1 MNKKDLLKNF
11 RDYSPEQIA
20 EAIRAGVISSY
31 ELQHETEGAYTPL
44 LKRQVKAILEKK
56 MEQPV
61 AEVNQQSTTNIAE
74 AYSSNPENSI
84 IEPKSEVSMSQI
96 PSFDTSSSE
105 FSNIEETNTS
115 ASTTTDEVNNN
126 AKPSMFSHPFSFY
139 GRIRRTEYGIS
150 MIIGFVI
157 NIVLNAILSSAEQN
171 SSGSATSIIVLYFI
185 LLLFYI
191 WFALAQ
197 GAKRCH
203 DRGNSGFYQLIPFY
217 SLWMLFAV
225 GDSKPNEYGVCPK

>member
-1 MNKKDLLKNF
+1 
-11 RDYSPEQIA
+11 
-20 EAIRAGVISSY
+20 
-31 ELQHETEGAYTPL
+31 
-44 LKRQVKAILEKK
+44 
-56 MEQPV
+56 
-61 AEVNQQSTTNIAE
+61 
-74 AYSSNPENSI
+74 
-84 IEPKSEVSMSQI
+84 
-96 PSFDTSSSE
+96 
-105 FSNIEETNTS
+105 
-115 ASTTTDEVNNN
+115 
-126 AKPSMFSHPFSFY
+126 
-139 GRIRRTEYGIS
+139 

-171 SSGSATSIIVLYFI
+171 SSGSATSIIVLCFI